1 MPDNIYPLILFA
13 FVGSFTP
20 GPNTMMVTASGT
32 AFGLRRSW
40 PHIWGVTLGFSGMIA
55 AFGLG
60 LGQLFHA
67 YPTAHWYLR
76 IIGSAYL
83 LYLAWR
89 LALAGD
95 PASSTDAKKPL
106 TSLEAAAFQWLNPK
120 AYTLAIGVITAFTT
134 TQGNPLYELTW
145 IAGVFGIVTWF
156 SLIFWCLFGVGIRR
170 LLSTPRA
177 IRTANITL
185 AVLLA
190 LSVITLFL

>member
-1 MPDNIYPLILFA
+1 MPDNLYSLILFA
-13 FVGSFTP
+13 IAGSFTP

-32 AFGLRRSW
+32 AFGLGRSW
-40 PHIWGVTLGFSGMIA
+40 PHIWGVTIGFGLMIA

-60 LGQLFHA
+60 LGQLFHT

-76 IIGSAYL
+76 ILGSVYL

-89 LALAGD
+89 LAQAGD
-95 PASSTDAKKPL
+95 PAAKAATQKPL
-106 TSLEAAAFQWLNPK
+106 TFLEAALFQWLNPK
-120 AYTLAIGVITAFTT
+120 AYTLAIGVVTAFTT
-134 TQGNPLYELTW
+134 VQGDPLRELAW
-145 IAGVFGIVTWF
+145 IAGLFAAITWV

-177 IRTANITL
+177 VRIANVTL

-190 LSVITLFL
+190 LSVVTLFL